1 MKKVNNWRDALVSE
15 KATIHDA
22 IKNLDDSKLKI
33 ILVIK
38 SDNTFVGTITDGDI
52 RRGLLKGLSL
62 TDGVHL
68 VVKKNSIS
76 VLEDTQLELIN
87 KKMQLNQ
94 ISQIPIVD
102 RSSRIVGLYEW
113 SLTKNGTATRE
124 NLMIIMAGGVGKRL
138 RPFTDNC
145 PKPMLMVHN
154 KPIIE
159 HIILNAKSEGFKKF
173 IISINYLGTMIE
185 EYFGKGENL
194 DVEIAYIKEKKPLGT
209 SGALGLIHGK
219 LNKDFI
225 VTNGDVISNIN
236 YGDVLDFHCKKSSIA
251 TMAVRQHELHNPY
264 GVVQLDG
271 ENIIGFEEKPVARS
285 NINAGIYALSPKA
298 LDFIEKDVFTDM
310 PSLFENLRL
319 QKKPIKAYFTHE
331 NWIDIGRPKDL
342 NEANLKKKN
351 N

>member
-1 MKKVNNWRDALVSE
+1 MKNVIHWRDALLSE

-33 ILVIK
+33 ILVTS
-38 SDNTFVGTITDGDI
+38 SDSSFVGTITDGDI

-62 TDGVHL
+62 SDGVSL
-68 VVKKNSIS
+68 VVKKDSIS
-76 VLEDTQLELIN
+76 VSEDMQLELVNQI
-87 KKMQLNQ
+87 MELNQ
-94 ISQIPIVD
+94 ISQIPTID
-102 RSSRIVGLYEW
+102 SKSRVVGLYEW
-113 SLTKNGTATRE
+113 SASNTGIKTRE
-124 NLMIIMAGGVGKRL
+124 NLMIIMAGGIGKRL
-138 RPFTDNC
+138 RPYTDNC
-145 PKPMLMVHN
+145 PKPMLLVHN

-159 HIILNAKSEGFKKF
+159 HIILNAKSEGFNKF

-194 DVEIAYIKEKKPLGT
+194 GVEIDYIREKKPLGT
-209 SGALGLIHGK
+209 SGALGLIDSK

-236 YGDVLDFHCKKSSIA
+236 YGDVLDFHCKNSSIA

-271 ENIIGFEEKPVARS
+271 EDIVGFEEKPVARS
-285 NINAGIYALSPKA
+285 NINAGIYALSPKVI
-298 LDFIEKDVFTDM
+298 DFIEKNVYSDM
-310 PSLFENLRL
+310 PNLFENLRL

-331 NWIDIGRPKDL
+331 NWIDIGRPRDL
-342 NEANLKKKN
+342 NEANLKEK
-351 N
+351 

>member
-1 MKKVNNWRDALVSE
+1 MKNVIHWRDALLSE

-33 ILVIK
+33 IIVIS
-38 SDNTFVGTITDGDI
+38 SDSSFVGTITDGDI

-62 TDGVHL
+62 SDGVSL
-68 VVKKNSIS
+68 VVKKDSIS
-76 VLEDTQLELIN
+76 VPEDTQLELVNQI
-87 KKMQLNQ
+87 MELNQ
-94 ISQIPIVD
+94 ISQIPTVD
-102 RSSRIVGLYEW
+102 SKSRVAGLYVW
-113 SLTKNGTATRE
+113 SVSNTGIKTRE
-124 NLMIIMAGGVGKRL
+124 NLMIIMAGGIGKRL
-138 RPFTDNC
+138 RPYTDNC
-145 PKPMLMVHN
+145 PKPMLLVHN

-159 HIILNAKSEGFKKF
+159 HIILNAKSEGFNKF

-194 DVEIAYIKEKKPLGT
+194 GVEIDYIREKKSLGT
-209 SGALGLIHGK
+209 SGALGLIDSK

-236 YGDVLDFHCKKSSIA
+236 YGDVLDFHCKNSSIA

-271 ENIIGFEEKPVARS
+271 EDIVGFEEKPVVRS
-285 NINAGIYALSPKA
+285 NINAGIYALSPKVI
-298 LDFIEKDVFTDM
+298 DFIEKNVYSDM
-310 PSLFENLRL
+310 PNLFENLRL

-331 NWIDIGRPKDL
+331 NWIDIGRPRDL
-342 NEANLKKKN
+342 NEANLKEK
-351 N
+351 

>member
-1 MKKVNNWRDALVSE
+1 MKNVIHWRDALLSE

-33 ILVIK
+33 IIVIS
-38 SDNTFVGTITDGDI
+38 SDSSFVGTITDGDI

-62 TDGVHL
+62 SDGVSL
-68 VVKKNSIS
+68 VVKKDSIS
-76 VLEDTQLELIN
+76 VPEDTQLELVNQI
-87 KKMQLNQ
+87 MELNQ
-94 ISQIPIVD
+94 ISQIPTVD
-102 RSSRIVGLYEW
+102 SKSRVAGLYVW
-113 SLTKNGTATRE
+113 SVSNTGIKNRE
-124 NLMIIMAGGVGKRL
+124 NLMIIMAGGIGKRL
-138 RPFTDNC
+138 RPYTDNC
-145 PKPMLMVHN
+145 PKPMLLVHN

-159 HIILNAKSEGFKKF
+159 HIILNAKSEGFNKF

-194 DVEIAYIKEKKPLGT
+194 GVEIDYIREKKSLGT
-209 SGALGLIHGK
+209 SGALGLIDSK

-236 YGDVLDFHCKKSSIA
+236 YGDVLDFHCKNSSIA

-271 ENIIGFEEKPVARS
+271 EDIVGFEEKPVVRS
-285 NINAGIYALSPKA
+285 NINAGIYALSPKVI
-298 LDFIEKDVFTDM
+298 DFIEKNVYSDM
-310 PSLFENLRL
+310 PNLFENLRL

-331 NWIDIGRPKDL
+331 NWIDIGRPRDL
-342 NEANLKKKN
+342 NEANLKEK
-351 N
+351 

>member
-1 MKKVNNWRDALVSE
+1 
-15 KATIHDA
+15 
-22 IKNLDDSKLKI
+22 
-33 ILVIK
+33 
-38 SDNTFVGTITDGDI
+38 
-52 RRGLLKGLSL
+52 
-62 TDGVHL
+62 
-68 VVKKNSIS
+68 
-76 VLEDTQLELIN
+76 
-87 KKMQLNQ
+87 MQLNQ